1 MLRNL
6 MTFRN
11 AARRFYLKYQFLI
24 ELVLKFILAF
34 EAYDRIVTA
43 LNYSPMLGR
52 GVIKLGF
59 GVAGAILP
67 PIITVVLC
75 ICVAG
80 YEVFAGSP
88 IMALLALVVFVVIYC
103 FAARF
108 SGKYAY
114 AIVAIPLLVHYNLHY
129 LIALLLGITATP
141 VAIFPAIVGVI
152 TYYIFGAIKNS
163 ITGDKI
169 SSLDEVLDL
178 YQRFMTDIF
187 ANKEMI
193 VVAAVFAAVII
204 IMWAVRRIHFD
215 YSFEVTIFLGGLLM
229 AVGHIVS
236 GNFVDITV
244 PASRVIIGV
253 VFSVLMTYVIQFFL
267 MILNY
272 SGTESVQFEDDDYY
286 YFVKAV
292 PKLDK
297 VVIGDIVVSEE
308 AKEAAKNRSLK
319 AFLQNMKEQLSRKDT
334 IGDEEDDEEEA
345 EEDKPEEYKPEDEG
359 FELDD
364 DPETGEANEEK
375 ED

>member
-1 MLRNL
+1 MLTNL

-11 AARRFYLKYQFLI
+11 ACRRFYLKYQFLI
-24 ELVLKFILAF
+24 ELVIKFILSF

-43 LNYSPMLGR
+43 LNYSPLLER

-67 PIITVVLC
+67 PIITVILC
-75 ICVAG
+75 ICIAV

-88 IMALLALVVFVVIYC
+88 IMALLALMVFVVLYC

-114 AIVAIPLLVHYNLHY
+114 AIVAIPLLVHFNLHY
-129 LIALLLGITATP
+129 LVALLLGLTATP
-141 VAIFPAIVGVI
+141 VAIFPAIVGVV

-163 ITGDKI
+163 ITGEKI
-169 SSLDEVLDL
+169 SSLDAVLDL

-187 ANKEMI
+187 VNKEMI
-193 VVAAVFAAVII
+193 VVAALFAAVII
-204 IMWAVRRIHFD
+204 VMWAVKKLRFD
-215 YSFEVTIFLGGLLM
+215 YSFEVTIVLGGVLM
-229 AVGHIVS
+229 VVGHIV
-236 GNFVDITV
+236 GGRFADITV
-244 PASRVIIGV
+244 TTSRVIIGT
-253 VFSVLMTYVIQFFL
+253 VFSVLMAYVIQFFM

-286 YFVKAV
+286 YYVKAV

-297 VVIGDIVVSEE
+297 VVIGEVVVSEE

-319 AFLQNMKEQLSRKDT
+319 AFLEKMKEQLSRKDT
-334 IGDEEDDEEEA
+334 FEDEDEAEEA
-345 EEDKPEEYKPEDEG
+345 EEAAESEEDEEG
-359 FELDD
+359 FGVDEN
-364 DPETGEANEEK
+364 PENGEAAEEEK